1 MVLRKIMMVFLS
13 LVLVHNA
20 ASGTDFASAADGGFR
35 QWLDDFYVVV
45 AKEGISRA
53 TWNAAFTGV
62 TEPDPLVLEK
72 ANFQPEFTTEIWD
85 YLDSRV
91 NPLAVDKG
99 RKMAKVHASTLAA
112 VEQKFAVEQSVL
124 LSIWSMESNY
134 GAILEQPERL
144 FYVPSALATLAYGD
158 PKRRKFARTQL
169 VAALQILQT
178 GDIGRAHLMGS
189 WAGAMGHTQFIPTS
203 YLAYGVDMDGNG
215 RRDIWNSI
223 PDALAT
229 AANLLKAN
237 GWQKGSPW
245 GYEVVLPAGGEKLR
259 EESKTL
265 AEWAKLGFKKTGGQA
280 FSRPEDKALLKV
292 PAGPAGP
299 AFLMLGNF
307 SVIKRYNNSDSYAL
321 AVSLLADQL
330 AGSGGILVKAWPR
343 PSGSLN
349 AEEKLELQQRLQQR
363 GLYIGEVDGHLGP
376 ATEKAIR
383 SYQVQAGL
391 APDGL
396 PSQNLLRTL
405 RR

>member
-1 MVLRKIMMVFLS
+1 MVFRVFLPLFF
-13 LVLVHNA
+13 LVNTAGAVPGLA
-20 ASGTDFASAADGGFR
+20 AANGGFQ
-35 QWLDDFYVVV
+35 QWLDDLYSEVS
-45 AKEGISRA
+45 KEGISRA
-53 TWNAAFTGV
+53 TWSTAFTGV

-72 ANFQPEFTTEIWD
+72 ANFQPEFTTAIWD

-91 NPLAVDKG
+91 NPLAIDKG
-99 RKMAKVHASTLAA
+99 RKMAKVNASILAA
-112 VEQKFAVEQSVL
+112 IEQKFGVEQSIL

-158 PKRRKFARTQL
+158 AKRRKFARTQL
-169 VAALQILQT
+169 VAALKILQA
-178 GDIGRAHLMGS
+178 GQIGRAHLMGS

-203 YLAYGVDMDGNG
+203 YLAYSVDMDGDG

-229 AANLLKAN
+229 AANLLKSN
-237 GWQKGSPW
+237 GWRKGSPW
-245 GYEVVLPAGGEKLR
+245 GYEVILPIGGEKLR

-265 AEWAKLGFKKTGGQA
+265 EEWTKLGFRRAGGAA
-280 FSRPEDKALLKV
+280 FSRLEDTALLKI
-292 PAGPAGP
+292 PAGATGP

-307 SVIKRYNNSDSYAL
+307 SVLKRYNNSDSYAL
-321 AVSLLADQL
+321 AVSLLADRL
-330 AGSGGILVKAWPR
+330 AGSGGILIRAWPR
-343 PSGSLN
+343 PLESLN
-349 AEEKLELQQRLQQR
+349 AEEKLELQQKLLQR

-383 SYQVQAGL
+383 SFQMQVGL
-391 APDGL
+391 SQDGL
-396 PSQNLLRTL
+396 PSQTLLKAL

>member
-1 MVLRKIMMVFLS
+1 MVLRKKLMVFL
-13 LVLVHNA
+13 LLLLVHNV
-20 ASGTDFASAADGGFR
+20 SGTCSALAADGGFK
-35 QWLDDFYVVV
+35 QWLDDFYAVV
-45 AKEGISRA
+45 AKEGINRA
-53 TWNAAFTGV
+53 TWNTAFTGV
-62 TEPDPLVLEK
+62 TEPDPQVLEK
-72 ANFQPEFTTEIWD
+72 ANFQPEFTTQIWD

-112 VEQKFAVEQSVL
+112 VEHKFAVEQSVL
-124 LSIWSMESNY
+124 LAIWSMESNY

-158 PKRRKFARTQL
+158 AKRRKFARTQL

-203 YLAYGVDMDGNG
+203 YLAYGIDMDGNG

-229 AANLLKAN
+229 AANLLKSN

-265 AEWAKLGFKKTGGQA
+265 SEWTKLGFKRAGGQA

-292 PAGPAGP
+292 LAGAEGP

-321 AVSLLADQL
+321 AVSLLADRL
-330 AGSGGILVKAWPR
+330 AGSGGFPAKDWPR

-349 AEEKLELQQRLQQR
+349 VEEKLELQQRLQKI

-383 SYQVQAGL
+383 SYQKYAGL
-391 APDGL
+391 AVDGL

>member
-1 MVLRKIMMVFLS
+1 MVLRKILMVCL
-13 LVLVHNA
+13 LVLLVHNA
-20 ASGTDFASAADGGFR
+20 SGTCSALAADGGFK
-35 QWLDDFYVVV
+35 QWLDDFYAVV
-45 AKEGISRA
+45 AKEGINRA

-91 NPLAVDKG
+91 NPLAIDKG
-99 RKMAKVHASTLAA
+99 RKMAKVHTSTLAA
-112 VEQKFAVEQSVL
+112 VEQKYGVEQSVL
-124 LSIWSMESNY
+124 LAIWSMESNY

-229 AANLLKAN
+229 AANLLKSN

-245 GYEVVLPAGGEKLR
+245 GYEVAMPVGGEKLR

-265 AEWAKLGFKKTGGQA
+265 AEWAKLGFKRAGGQA
-280 FSRPEDKALLKV
+280 FYRPEDKALLKI
-292 PAGPAGP
+292 PAGPVGP
-299 AFLMLGNF
+299 AFLMLSNF

-321 AVSLLADQL
+321 AVSLLADRL
-330 AGSGGILVKAWPR
+330 AGSGGLLVKAWPR
-343 PSGSLN
+343 PLDSLN
-349 AEEKLELQQRLQQR
+349 AEEKLELQQRLQNI

-383 SYQVQAGL
+383 SYQKHAGL
-391 APDGL
+391 AMDGL

>member
-1 MVLRKIMMVFLS
+1 MVLRKMLIVLIS
-13 LVLVHNA
+13 LVLLHNA
-20 ASGTDFASAADGGFR
+20 AGAAPALAADSGFK
-35 QWLDDFYVVV
+35 QWLDDFFSAVS
-45 AKEGISRA
+45 KEGISRA
-53 TWNAAFTGV
+53 TWDAAFTGV

-91 NPLAVDKG
+91 NPLAIDKG
-99 RKMAKVHASTLAA
+99 RKMAKVNAQTLTA
-112 VEQKFAVEQSVL
+112 VEQKYGVEQSVL
-124 LSIWSMESNY
+124 LAIWSMESNY

-158 PKRRKFARTQL
+158 PKRRKFAQTQL
-169 VAALQILQT
+169 VAALKILQT
-178 GDIGRAHLMGS
+178 GEIGRAHLMGS

-245 GYEVVLPAGGEKLR
+245 GYEVVMPVGGEKLR
-259 EESKTL
+259 EGSKTL
-265 AEWAKLGFKKTGGQA
+265 AEWAKLGFRRAGGAA
-280 FSRPEDKALLKV
+280 FPQSEDKALLKV
-292 PAGPAGP
+292 PAGPEGP

-307 SVIKRYNNSDSYAL
+307 SVLKRYNNSDSYAL
-321 AVSLLADQL
+321 AVSLLADRL
-330 AGSGGILVKAWPR
+330 SGSGGTLVKAWPR

-376 ATEKAIR
+376 ATEMAIK
-383 SYQVQAGL
+383 SYQIQAGW

-396 PSQNLLRTL
+396 PTQNLLRAL

>member
-1 MVLRKIMMVFLS
+1 MVLRKITMVFLA
-13 LVLVHNA
+13 LALTHN
-20 ASGTDFASAADGGFR
+20 ASGTASAAQGGFM
-35 QWLDDFYVVV
+35 QWLDDFYVTV

-53 TWNAAFTGV
+53 TWNSAFTGV
-62 TEPDPLVLEK
+62 IEPDPLVLEK
-72 ANFQPEFTTEIWD
+72 ANFQPEFTTPIWD
-85 YLDSRV
+85 YLDTRV
-91 NPLAVDKG
+91 NPLAVEKG

-112 VEQKFAVEQSVL
+112 VEQKFGIEQSVL
-124 LSIWSMESNY
+124 LAIWSMESNY
-134 GAILEQPERL
+134 GAVLEQPERL
-144 FYVPSALATLAYGD
+144 FYVPLALATLAYGD

-169 VAALQILQT
+169 AAALKILQT
-178 GDIGRAHLMGS
+178 GEVGRAHLMGS

-237 GWQKGSPW
+237 GWQKGRPW
-245 GYEVVLPAGGEKLR
+245 GYEVKMPAGGEKLK

-265 AEWAKLGFKKTGGQA
+265 AEWAKLGFKRAGGGG
-280 FSRPEDKALLKV
+280 FSRLEEKALLKT
-292 PAGPAGP
+292 PAGAQGP
-299 AFLMLGNF
+299 AFLMLSNF

-321 AVSLLADQL
+321 AVSLLADRL
-330 AGSGGILVKAWPR
+330 AGSGGLLVNAWPR

-349 AEEKLELQQRLQQR
+349 AEEKLELQQRLQKL

-376 ATEKAIR
+376 ATEMAIR
-383 SYQVQAGL
+383 SYQIQAGL
-391 APDGL
+391 VQDGL
-396 PSQNLLRTL
+396 PSQNLLKAL

>member
-1 MVLRKIMMVFLS
+1 MVLRKILMVVLS
-13 LVLVHNA
+13 LVLLHNA
-20 ASGTDFASAADGGFR
+20 TDAAPAAAADGGFK
-35 QWLDDFYVVV
+35 QWLDDFYSEVSR
-45 AKEGISRA
+45 EGISRA
-53 TWNAAFTGV
+53 TWDAAFTGV
-62 TEPDPLVLEK
+62 TEPDPQVLEK
-72 ANFQPEFTTEIWD
+72 AKYQPEFTTEIWD

-99 RKMAKVHASTLAA
+99 RKMAKVHTATLAA

-124 LSIWSMESNY
+124 LAIWSMESNY
-134 GAILEQPERL
+134 GTILEQPERL

-169 VAALQILQT
+169 VATLKILQT
-178 GDIGRAHLMGS
+178 GEIGRAHMMGS

-203 YLAYGVDMDGNG
+203 YLAYGIDMDGNG

-229 AANLLKAN
+229 AANLLKSN

-259 EESKTL
+259 EESKSL
-265 AEWAKLGFKKTGGQA
+265 SEWARLGFKRAGGVA
-280 FSRPEDKALLKV
+280 FSHPEDKALLKV
-292 PAGPAGP
+292 LAGAEGP

-321 AVSLLADQL
+321 AVGLLADRL
-330 AGSGGILVKAWPR
+330 AGSGGLLVKAWPR

-349 AEEKLELQQRLQQR
+349 AEEKLELQQRLQKI

-383 SYQVQAGL
+383 SFQMHAGV
-391 APDGL
+391 AVDGL
-396 PSQNLLRTL
+396 PSQELLRIL
-405 RR
+405 RL

>member
-1 MVLRKIMMVFLS
+1 MMVFIS
-13 LVLVHNA
+13 LVLVHNVA
-20 ASGTDFASAADGGFR
+20 GTDSVSAADGGFK

-45 AKEGISRA
+45 AKEGINKA

-62 TEPDPLVLEK
+62 TEPDPQVLEK

-91 NPLAVDKG
+91 HPLAVDKG

-112 VEQKFAVEQSVL
+112 VEQKYGVEQSVL

-229 AANLLKAN
+229 AANLLKSN
-237 GWQKGSPW
+237 GWQKGNPW
-245 GYEVVLPAGGEKLR
+245 GYEVVMPGGGEKLR

-265 AEWAKLGFKKTGGQA
+265 AEWAKLGFKRTGGQT

-292 PAGPAGP
+292 PAGAEGP
-299 AFLMLGNF
+299 AFLMLSNF

-321 AVSLLADQL
+321 AVSLLADRL
-330 AGSGGILVKAWPR
+330 AGSGGLLVKAWPR
-343 PSGSLN
+343 PSNSLS
-349 AEEKLELQQRLQQR
+349 AEEKLELQQRLQEI
-363 GLYIGEVDGHLGP
+363 GLYIGEVDGYLGP

-383 SYQVQAGL
+383 SYQKHAGL
-391 APDGL
+391 AVDGL

>member
-1 MVLRKIMMVFLS
+1 MVCL
-13 LVLVHNA
+13 LVLLVHNA
-20 ASGTDFASAADGGFR
+20 SGTCSALAADGGFK
-35 QWLDDFYVVV
+35 QWLDDFYAVV
-45 AKEGISRA
+45 AKEGINRA

-91 NPLAVDKG
+91 NPLAIDKG
-99 RKMAKVHASTLAA
+99 RKMAKVHTSTLAA
-112 VEQKFAVEQSVL
+112 VEQKYGVEQSVL
-124 LSIWSMESNY
+124 LAIWSMESNY

-229 AANLLKAN
+229 AANLLKSN

-245 GYEVVLPAGGEKLR
+245 GYEVAMPVGGEKLR

-265 AEWAKLGFKKTGGQA
+265 AEWAKLGFKRAGGQA
-280 FSRPEDKALLKV
+280 FYRPEDKALLKI
-292 PAGPAGP
+292 PAGPVGP
-299 AFLMLGNF
+299 AFLMLSNF

-321 AVSLLADQL
+321 AVSLLADRL
-330 AGSGGILVKAWPR
+330 AGSGGLLVKAWPR
-343 PSGSLN
+343 PPDSLN
-349 AEEKLELQQRLQQR
+349 AEEKLELQQRLQNI

-383 SYQVQAGL
+383 SYQKHAGL
-391 APDGL
+391 AMDGL

>member
-1 MVLRKIMMVFLS
+1 MMLLS
-13 LVLVHNA
+13 LLLVHQVGVVPA
-20 ASGTDFASAADGGFR
+20 AAAEGGFV
-35 QWLDDFYVVV
+35 QWLDDFYMAV
-45 AKEGISRA
+45 AKEGISRT
-53 TWNAAFTGV
+53 TWDSAFTGV
-62 TEPDPLVLEK
+62 TEPDPQVLEK

-99 RKMAKVHASTLAA
+99 RKMAKVHAPTLTA
-112 VEQKFAVEQSVL
+112 VEQKYAVEQSVL
-124 LSIWSMESNY
+124 LAIWSMESNY
-134 GAILEQPERL
+134 GAVLEQPERL

-158 PKRRKFARTQL
+158 SKRRKFARTQL
-169 VAALQILQT
+169 VAALKILQT
-178 GDIGRAHLMGS
+178 GEVGRAHLMGS

-215 RRDIWNSI
+215 RRDIWNSV

-229 AANLLKAN
+229 AANLLKSN

-245 GYEVVLPAGGEKLR
+245 GYEVVIPAGGDKLR

-265 AEWAKLGFKKTGGQA
+265 GEWAKLGFKKANGTT

-292 PAGPAGP
+292 PAGASGP

-307 SVIKRYNNSDSYAL
+307 SVLKRYNNSDSYAL
-321 AVSLLADQL
+321 AVSLLADRL
-330 AGSGGILVKAWPR
+330 AGSGGLLVQAWPR

-349 AEEKLELQQRLQQR
+349 AEEKLELQQRLQHR
-363 GLYIGEVDGHLGP
+363 GLYIGDVDGHLGP

-383 SYQVQAGL
+383 SFQVQAGL
-391 APDGL
+391 SPDGL
-396 PSQNLLRTL
+396 ASQNLLRDL